1 VARSTNNQSIITP
14 VTSLIKLLPYDSA
27 LVEPP
32 CKPRAIRR
40 RRTAAAETRKQ
51 RIWLAYG
58 GKEQIADI
66 KVDYSDKDA
75 EVLIAQLLAKSKYA
89 IDEDHSE
96 RHRRKLAHVN
106 RANARETEI
115 TISEGIDGWI
125 DGYDPYKGHRPSK
138 PRTLRKDTARLA
150 WVENPGRLSKAQIRA
165 IPKPCK
171 DQFCGCRSGNNP
183 FAAAVVR

>member
-1 VARSTNNQSIITP
+1 VARSTNNQSIITQ

-40 RRTAAAETRKQ
+40 RRTWAAKERKL
-51 RIWLAYG
+51 RTWRAFG
-58 GKEQIADI
+58 GDWKIADI
-66 KVDYSDKDA
+66 EKKYSDKEA
-75 EVLIAQLLAKSKYA
+75 EVRIAQLLAKAKYSM
-89 IDEDHSE
+89 DEDHSE

>member
-1 VARSTNNQSIITP
+1 MARSTNNQSIITP

-96 RHRRKLAHVN
+96 RHRLKLAHVN
-106 RANARETEI
+106 RARKLEANLAIGEAC
-115 TISEGIDGWI
+115 DDWV
-125 DGYDPYKGHRPSK
+125 DGYDPYKGRRTSK
-138 PRTLRKDTARLA
+138 PRKLRKDTARLA
-150 WVENPGRLSKAQIRA
+150 WTEYPGRLSKAQIRA

-171 DQFCGCRSGNNP
+171 DQFCGCRGGNNP
-183 FAAAVVR
+183 LAAAVTR